1 MNQKWRAI
9 QPFFRCRKA
18 DLSLDK
24 SNSVS
29 CGVSQHW
36 GAVSFIWSPVLRSGM
51 DNKMAI
57 IKTLPPADF
66 PLSSGS
72 WLHGQDLT
80 IHHYSFRGL
89 YACWHH
95 HVIVFFTAINILNSN
110 NSISNRRKLT
120 FIGKYI
126 QWNDWLQHA
135 LQGAERIILLPKKI
149 PLSKWTKTCVYP
161 PSAPTQFPAIAPTQT
176 PQFLTAAWCVLQ
188 VSFSEGGPGSNST
201 GSEVASMSS
210 QLPDTPNSMV
220 SSPIEAWTDVAWTD
234 WTEHTALFIPPP
246 QLHQTTPW
254 LYFDT
259 VKTIMG
265 FLPHL
270 FLRPSIRDR
279 RMRHH
284 GRCCTFTPGNNCQNE
299 KTWTWLHQ

>member
-1 MNQKWRAI
+1 MLLMWKYTHMANAGFKTSGDRFILFDWFLFELRTQETRSLELQLRRAEVVGGHKTTPCVSSPHHYYDMNQKWRAI

-29 CGVSQHW
+29 CRVSQHW
-36 GAVSFIWSPVLRSGM
+36 GAVSFIWSPRLRSGM

-80 IHHYSFRGL
+80 IHHNSFRGL
-89 YACWHH
+89 YAWWHDH
-95 HVIVFFTAINILNSN
+95 SHVIVFFTAIHILNSN

-135 LQGAERIILLPKKI
+135 LERAERIIFLPKKI
-149 PLSKWTKTCVYP
+149 PLSK
-161 PSAPTQFPAIAPTQT
+161 
-176 PQFLTAAWCVLQ
+176 
-188 VSFSEGGPGSNST
+188 
-201 GSEVASMSS
+201 
-210 QLPDTPNSMV
+210 
-220 SSPIEAWTDVAWTD
+220 
-234 WTEHTALFIPPP
+234 
-246 QLHQTTPW
+246 
-254 LYFDT
+254 
-259 VKTIMG
+259 
-265 FLPHL
+265 
-270 FLRPSIRDR
+270 
-279 RMRHH
+279 
-284 GRCCTFTPGNNCQNE
+284 
-299 KTWTWLHQ
+299 